1 MSVNGIMPLL
11 PLPPIGQAVETAA
24 AGNPSGAAGAAK
36 AGVDFSKFL
45 QEAIDQVNA
54 LQQNAEAASA
64 GLATGQIQ
72 DLHTAIIA
80 LEKASLSMSLTV
92 EVRNKVLDAYN
103 EMMRMQ
109 I

>member
-1 MSVNGIMPLL
+1 MSVSGIMPLA
-11 PLPPIGQAVETAA
+11 PLPPIGQAGETAA
-24 AGNPSGAAGAAK
+24 AKSPLAGSGAAK

-45 QEAIDQVNA
+45 QEAMDQVNA
-54 LQQNAEAASA
+54 LQQNAEAAGA

-92 EVRNKVLDAYN
+92 EVRNKVLDAYH

>member
-1 MSVNGIMPLL
+1 MSINGILPLS
-11 PLPPIGQAVETAA
+11 PLPPIGQTGETAA
-24 AGNPSGAAGAAK
+24 VKTPVLGNGAAK

-54 LQQNAEAASA
+54 LQQNAEAAST
-64 GLATGQIQ
+64 GLATGKIQ

-92 EVRNKVLDAYN
+92 EVRNKVLDAYQ